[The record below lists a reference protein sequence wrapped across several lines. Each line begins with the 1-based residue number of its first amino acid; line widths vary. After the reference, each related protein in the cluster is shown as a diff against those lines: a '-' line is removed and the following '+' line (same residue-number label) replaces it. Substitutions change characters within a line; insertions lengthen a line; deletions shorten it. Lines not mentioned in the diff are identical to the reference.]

1 MMRNY
6 FTIAAVAALCG
17 CSTGIVPTDQGKYMI
32 ENHGGG
38 PAATGETIKADVY
51 KEANKFCEAKGLTLL
66 TVSIKTQNTIPFVH
80 GPSASLEFKCV
91 PAPVAA
97 ASAPQ

>member
-1 MMRNY
+1 MRVH
-6 FTIAAVAALCG
+6 TMIAALAALAG

-38 PAATGETIKADVY
+38 PATTGESIKADVY
-51 KEANKFCEAKGLTLL
+51 AEANKFCATKGLQVQ

-80 GPSASLEFKCV
+80 GPSASLEFRCV
-91 PAPVAA
+91 PLAASA